1 MAHVVI
7 AREFDN
13 GQLELRD
20 IGVVEDAHL
29 KAMSEVALKQGFDLM
44 FEFDS
49 QPDMVEVV
57 RRAEAMD
64 DGISKMDNMAR
75 LWVLKVPPEP
85 EDPQVN

>member
-1 MAHVVI
+1 MAHVVL

-29 KAMSEVALKQGFDLM
+29 KPMSEVALKQGFDLM

-75 LWVLKVPPEP
+75 LWLLKSP
-85 EDPQVN
+85 